1 MTRKRMVSPAR
12 AAMPL
17 IEPLVPPFRP
27 QGVQTR
33 RIGVTLDHDRYVA
46 FKIFA
51 AERGLTGEQVA
62 IIAIDRL
69 LSGR

>member
-1 MTRKRMVSPAR
+1 VKQNRMLSPAR
-12 AAMPL
+12 AATPL

-33 RIGVTLDHDRYVA
+33 RIGVTLDQDRYVA
-46 FKIFA
+46 FKLFA

-69 LSGR
+69 LTGR